1 MKTSKTLIWL
11 SALIAVLALIAAG
24 VGLFWRYGGSPFT
37 FTNLH
42 GQTVQMYGQG
52 VYRYDSRLVG
62 TGYRVQDAVTLLLGI
77 PLLVCALLRYRR
89 GSLKGGLLL
98 AGMLTYFLYTYAS
111 MALGAAYNTL
121 FLVYVALFVASL
133 FGLVLALTAFDV
145 QALPRHVSNRM
156 PWRGIAFFLIV
167 TGVVLFAVWLFM
179 SILPALIQ
187 GQTPPD
193 LGSYT
198 TVITWAM
205 DLGVVGPALIVVG
218 VLLRQRAPVGYL
230 LAAALLVFSTVLG
243 ISLAAMGIAPFLAGL
258 FGIGQFIGMV
268 VSFAIL
274 ALVALWFTV
283 VLFRNTL
290 DNVPGQMA
298 RTAQAAGAA
307 AQVA

>member
-24 VGLFWRYGGSPFT
+24 VGLFWRDGGSPFT

-62 TGYRVQDAVTLLLGI
+62 TGYRVQDAVTLLLGT
-77 PLLVCALLRYRR
+77 PLLVFALLRYRR

-98 AGMLTYFLYTYAS
+98 AGMLTYFLYNYAS
-111 MALGAAYNTL
+111 MALGAAYNNL
-121 FLVYVALFVASL
+121 FLIYVALFSASL
-133 FGLVLALTAFDV
+133 FGLVLALAAFDL
-145 QALPRHVSNRM
+145 QALPRHFSNRM
-156 PWRGIAFFLIV
+156 PWRGITIFLIV
-167 TGVVLFAVWLFM
+167 TGEVLFAVWLFM

-187 GQTPPD
+187 GQAPPD

-218 VLLRQRAPVGYL
+218 VLLRRRAPVGYL
-230 LAAALLVFSTVLG
+230 LTATLLVFSTVLG
-243 ISLAAMGIAPFLAGL
+243 ISLAAMGIAQFLAGL

-268 VSFAIL
+268 VSFTIL

-283 VLFRNTL
+283 VLFRNLSDSTPWQAPQPAQ
-290 DNVPGQMA
+290 VGEPA
-298 RTAQAAGAA
+298 AQA
-307 AQVA
+307 V

>member
-1 MKTSKTLIWL
+1 MKTSKTVIWL
-11 SALIAVLALIAAG
+11 SSLIAMLALVAAA
-24 VGLFWRYGGSPFT
+24 VGLFWGGGGSPFT
-37 FTNLH
+37 FTNVH
-42 GQTVQMYGQG
+42 GQAVQMYGQG
-52 VYRYDSRLVG
+52 LYRYDSRLIG

-77 PLLVCALLRYRR
+77 PLLVFALLRYRR

-98 AGMLTYFLYTYAS
+98 AGMLTYFLYNYAS
-111 MALGAAYNTL
+111 MALGAAYNNL
-121 FLVYVALFVASL
+121 FLIYVALFSASL
-133 FGLVLALTAFDV
+133 FGLVLALAAFDL
-145 QALPRHVSNRM
+145 QALPRHFSNRM
-156 PWRGIAFFLIV
+156 PWRGITIFLIV
-167 TGVVLFAVWLFM
+167 TGEVLFAVWLFM

-187 GQTPPD
+187 GQAPPD

-243 ISLAAMGIAPFLAGL
+243 ISLAAMGIAQFLAGL

-274 ALVALWFTV
+274 ALVAFWFTV
-283 VLFRNTL
+283 VLFRNLSDSTPWQAPQPAQ
-290 DNVPGQMA
+290 VGEPA
-298 RTAQAAGAA
+298 AQA
-307 AQVA
+307 V

>member
-24 VGLFWRYGGSPFT
+24 VGLFWRDGGSPFT

-62 TGYRVQDAVTLLLGI
+62 TGYRVQDAVTLLLGT
-77 PLLVCALLRYRR
+77 PLLVFALLRYRR

-98 AGMLTYFLYTYAS
+98 AGMLTYFLYNYAS
-111 MALGAAYNTL
+111 MALGAAYNNL
-121 FLVYVALFVASL
+121 FLVYVALFSASL

-145 QALPRHVSNRM
+145 QALPRHFSNRM
-156 PWRGIAFFLIV
+156 PWRGIAVFLIV

-187 GQTPPD
+187 GETPLD

-218 VLLRQRAPVGYL
+218 LLLHRRAPVGYL
-230 LAAALLVFSTVLG
+230 LTATLLVFSTVLG
-243 ISLAAMGIAPFLAGL
+243 ISLAAMGIAQFLTGL

-283 VLFRNTL
+283 VLFRNLSDAT
-290 DNVPGQMA
+290 PGQA
-298 RTAQAAGAA
+298 AQTAQAGGPI